1 VRGDKTA
8 RSVRCAGLWTRARRR
23 RWRAGH
29 SLVSLCRGSRRGTAR
44 GTGIVEAWAEESV
57 ARSREQRAGH
67 ATARPP
73 RAAALEI
80 PRPGR
85 DAPGTSI
92 HRTPL
97 LRPRDSRQEE
107 EIEEINHCHPVTDR
121 SRTPGYCFN
130 GRPTLLLL
138 LLHRSATAPAGRAA
152 HLIHQVPFRSHPMR
166 RRFVQILAGVYVCL
180 I

>member
-8 RSVRCAGLWTRARRR
+8 RSVR

-152 HLIHQVPFRSHPMR
+152 HLIHQVPFRSHPMLPL
-166 RRFVQILAGVYVCL
+166 FCADSSKSWLKCMCV
-180 I
+180 